1 MRYMLDTNIL
11 IELIRG
17 KSDALI
23 SHLRQHSVDEFGVS
37 AVTYTELMHGVEK
50 SADKIRNKV
59 ALTLLMARFNILDYG
74 TDAANCYGK
83 IRADLEH
90 KGTPIGPLDTMIAAH
105 AKSLGLVLVTNNTS
119 EFSRVDGLEVENWV
133 N

>member
-17 KSDALI
+17 KSDSLI
-23 SHLRQHSVDEFGVS
+23 SCLRQHNVDEFVVS
-37 AVTYTELMHGVEK
+37 AVTYSELMHGVEK
-50 SADKIRNKV
+50 SRDKVRNRI

-83 IRADLEH
+83 IRADLER

-133 N
+133 D